1 MVAVALVLAAGQ
13 GVRLG
18 AHVPKG
24 LVHVGGRTVLEWAA
38 EALGRA
44 PSVDAVL
51 PVVSEGA
58 GETLAVLERRW
69 SASAR
74 LLSGTSGGPTR
85 QDSVELGLRSAVAA
99 LPEAEWV
106 LVHDAARCLV
116 QPDDAERVLAA
127 AAATGAAIPALPIS
141 DTIKE
146 IDGETVS
153 RTLDRRR
160 LVAVQTPQA
169 FRIPLLREALE
180 KARRDGFTGTDCS
193 SLVER
198 LGVTVRIYP
207 GRPENWK
214 LTVPADLERAAAL
227 LPAAE
232 DSP

>member
-1 MVAVALVLAAGQ
+1 M
-13 GVRLG
+13 
-18 AHVPKG
+18 
-24 LVHVGGRTVLEWAA
+24 
-38 EALGRA
+38 
-44 PSVDAVL
+44 
-51 PVVSEGA
+51 
-58 GETLAVLERRW
+58 
-69 SASAR
+69 
-74 LLSGTSGGPTR
+74 
-85 QDSVELGLRSAVAA
+85 
-99 LPEAEWV
+99 
-106 LVHDAARCLV
+106 HDAARCLV

-127 AAATGAAIPALPIS
+127 AAATGAAIPALPLL

-146 IDGETVS
+146 IEDEAVV
-153 RTLDRRR
+153 RTLDRSR

-198 LGVTVRIYP
+198 LGVKVRIVL
-207 GRPENWK
+207 GRPGNWK

>member
-1 MVAVALVLAAGQ
+1 MVAVAPVLAAGQ

-198 LGVTVRIYP
+198 LGVTVCIVR
-207 GRPENWK
+207 GRPGNWK

>member
-1 MVAVALVLAAGQ
+1 MLAVALVLAAGQ

-24 LVHVGGRTVLEWAA
+24 LVRVRDRTVLEWAS

-44 PSVDAVL
+44 PSVDAGLPVL
-51 PVVSEGA
+51 PEGA
-58 GETLAVLERRW
+58 DGTLAALERRW
-69 SASAR
+69 RGPAR
-74 LLSGTSGGPTR
+74 LLPGTPGGPTR
-85 QDSVELGLRSAVAA
+85 QDSVERGLQSAVAA
-99 LPEAEWV
+99 LPGAEWV

-116 QPDDAERVLAA
+116 QPGDAESVLEAA
-127 AAATGAAIPALPIS
+127 RATGAAIPVLPLS

-153 RTLDRRR
+153 STLDRRR

-193 SLVER
+193 ALVER
-198 LGVTVRIYP
+198 LGVEVRIVP

-214 LTVPADLERAAAL
+214 LTLPADLDRAAAL